1 MTNSSSYSSAVIRI
15 QSKKLVDLLK
25 QYEEL
30 FRNDPYDEDDFD
42 EGSAFHNTYISG
54 CTLCADEDEVAD
66 SVLDCLIYALGKYA
80 CTEAQKERRSQM
92 FAEIVA
98 HKQELTD
105 SIQKV
110 SWEFEDENHGEFKP
124 EGPRLRRFTYDRSA
138 GGTGTYEECFEDEE

>member
-1 MTNSSSYSSAVIRI
+1 MAGTIR
-15 QSKKLVDLLK
+15 LK
-25 QYEEL
+25 HK
-30 FRNDPYDEDDFD
+30 
-42 EGSAFHNTYISG
+42 S
-54 CTLCADEDEVAD
+54 D

-124 EGPRLRRFTYDRSA
+124 EGPRLRRFTYDVALA
-138 GGTGTYEECFEDEE
+138 GRAPMKNALRMRNEIQNH

>member
-1 MTNSSSYSSAVIRI
+1 MAGTIR
-15 QSKKLVDLLK
+15 LK
-25 QYEEL
+25 HK
-30 FRNDPYDEDDFD
+30 
-42 EGSAFHNTYISG
+42 S
-54 CTLCADEDEVAD
+54 D

-124 EGPRLRRFTYDRSA
+124 EGPRLRRFTYAVALA
-138 GGTGTYEECFEDEE
+138 GRAPMKNALRMRNEIQNH